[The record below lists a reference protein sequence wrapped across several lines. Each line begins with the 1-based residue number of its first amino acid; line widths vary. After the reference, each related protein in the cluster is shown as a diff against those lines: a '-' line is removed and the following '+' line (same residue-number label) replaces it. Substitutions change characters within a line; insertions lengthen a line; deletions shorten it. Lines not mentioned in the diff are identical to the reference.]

1 MAAYVGRMDFL
12 ALDELGY
19 LPIAQSSGQLRFH
32 FITRLYEQTSGI
44 VTTSLA
50 FGKGPSVL
58 GDARMTTALLDWLPY
73 QCDIVET
80 RNQSWRLKDKD

>member
-1 MAAYVGRMDFL
+1 MAAYLGRMDFL

-19 LPIAQSSGQLRFH
+19 LPIARSSGQLQFH
-32 FITRLYEQTSGI
+32 LFSHPYEQTSGI

-50 FGKGPSVL
+50 FGEGPSIL

-73 QCDIVET
+73 RSDIVEIG
-80 RNQSWRLKDKD
+80 NQSWRLKIKD